1 MATTAIAP
9 IDLTKVLKDAPA
21 GDWIALSRDEHRIVG
36 TGKTVDEAIRIAHQ
50 SGEDSPIVMKVPP
63 VSALIL

>member
-1 MATTAIAP
+1 MSP

-21 GDWIALSRDEHRIVG
+21 GEWIALSRMDNRIVG
-36 TGKTVDEAIRIAHQ
+36 SGKTVEEAIQKAKQ
-50 SGEDSPIVMKVPP
+50 SGHDEPVVMKVPP